1 MGHSVWRR
9 RRNLIQNIA
18 IALLSLSAVLLFA
31 QLQLYNLDT
40 REDSRYLDRLMGT
53 LPADTPTELREFPA
67 PVRVVLTDSYGRY
80 GSLGFTT
87 NSDGFA
93 ALGLREAL
101 SSVQSLVPVSED
113 SFRAALSGV
122 SIYFDFLD
130 PLPLSVLTEMI
141 GVEDAA
147 LTGSARCL
155 LLSAGAD
162 ETVWLYLWDGADSVR
177 SGTVSASVLSREA
190 LAETVSQSGYS
201 GVSFAFDDVE
211 ADPLYSQ
218 LFPLSV
224 LPTEL
229 PELPVLSA
237 VSPLSETDWLLP
249 AFGFNVNTRERY
261 VEVDS
266 KETAIWDS
274 KWQDGAD
281 AEAWPAYEI
290 YPDSPWNYALVL
302 DADDPLKHLNVVKRS
317 WPADDF
323 PFTQAAAPVVIEAK
337 GRRVPGWGI
346 DEYGLADVLPD
357 ESAVKSPQV
366 ESILLVPMGSA
377 RLRISAFPVAE

>member
-1 MGHSVWRR
+1 M
-9 RRNLIQNIA
+9 
-18 IALLSLSAVLLFA
+18 
-31 QLQLYNLDT
+31 
-40 REDSRYLDRLMGT
+40 
-53 LPADTPTELREFPA
+53 
-67 PVRVVLTDSYGRY
+67 RVVLTDSYGRY

-162 ETVWLYLWDGADSVR
+162 ETVRLYLWDGADSVR

-211 ADPLYSQ
+211 ADPPVQSA
-218 LFPLSV
+218 LSPSRSW
-224 LPTEL
+224 PTEL

-237 VSPLSETDWLLP
+237 VFPPLRDGLAPAGPSASTSIPGSGMWRRTAPRWSPRRRQTAPLHIRPDGEVTYRGGTESPLVITRPGGAPHRGGGRSRDEPSAP
-249 AFGFNVNTRERY
+249 APHPGSDRRGRSVPPVRPAERR
-261 VEVDS
+261 D
-266 KETAIWDS
+266 
-274 KWQDGAD
+274 
-281 AEAWPAYEI
+281 
-290 YPDSPWNYALVL
+290 
-302 DADDPLKHLNVVKRS
+302 H
-317 WPADDF
+317 
-323 PFTQAAAPVVIEAK
+323 AAAVRLSHRTAYRSASPA
-337 GRRVPGWGI
+337 GRRRRSPLRDLRHPG
-346 DEYGLADVLPD
+346 
-357 ESAVKSPQV
+357 
-366 ESILLVPMGSA
+366 
-377 RLRISAFPVAE
+377 